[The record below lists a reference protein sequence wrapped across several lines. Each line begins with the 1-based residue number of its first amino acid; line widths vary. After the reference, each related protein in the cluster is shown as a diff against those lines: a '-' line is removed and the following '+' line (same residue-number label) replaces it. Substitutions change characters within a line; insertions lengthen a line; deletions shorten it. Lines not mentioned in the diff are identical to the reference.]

1 MPLGPHESQQAS
13 QSIGTSVPKSPGSSD
28 RSTFSRYWVA
38 KLKGVRFQT
47 LEWAKLP
54 GEAGCDRPRL
64 SPALS
69 AHALAP
75 EATSI
80 LGAVTGGG
88 PGATSTAW
96 SLSMEDLAE
105 TRVRGAESETTRRV

>member
-1 MPLGPHESQQAS
+1 MPLGPRESQQAS

-28 RSTFSRYWVA
+28 RSTFSRYWVP

-69 AHALAP
+69 PHALAP

-88 PGATSTAW
+88 PGATSTAR